1 MSDRHLGSLAGEEI
15 GHVDADALAEP
26 DAKTRV
32 V

>member
-1 MSDRHLGSLAGEEI
+1 MIDRDLGPLTGEEI
-15 GHVDADALAEP
+15 GHMNADALAEP